1 LTPKT
6 ERSKNIFPDIS
17 ICLQKN
23 WILFPMY
30 LSATPYFYEPLFGK
44 LISPLPAI
52 LKYNFSIV
60 AAIDGSFVFAN
71 YFHKKRRAF
80 FEEILQRHFV
90 CYELAKQKASRSKI
104 NGALRFAAIAR
115 KKKILVVVFQ

>member
-1 LTPKT
+1 MEQRT
-6 ERSKNIFPDIS
+6 ERKKYTASVVFNGIGFYS
-17 ICLQKN
+17 HA
-23 WILFPMY
+23 Y
-30 LSATPYFYEPLFGK
+30 LSASPYFNKPFFGK

-60 AAIDGSFVFAN
+60 AAIDRSFVFAN